1 MKKRTIIFT
10 KSSLLGVG
18 LTVVMLAASVLPT
31 WAVAPLPE
39 VLHYTADMS
48 LIKDVG
54 SATVSLREVGKDKFE
69 GVIEGQTNGLIAA
82 FSAHRRDRYATT
94 MQMVQGK
101 LQPLLY
107 IEESRVGKKHIY
119 KEYRFDYCRRKLE
132 LWRRSKNGVMELKWE
147 TDLTQPIYDP
157 ITALYNFRIGALGE
171 VKAGNTL
178 SVAGI
183 PYPHPE
189 TMTIQLGSQE
199 PNNRQAT
206 VILRGR
212 PGEDQI
218 GQINARFDDNLVPL
232 SAWTHVALFGRI
244 SGRLVGRN

>member
-1 MKKRTIIFT
+1 MKKRAILFT
-10 KSSLLGVG
+10 KSSLLGVS
-18 LTVVMLAASVLPT
+18 LTVLVLAATVLPA
-31 WAVAPLPE
+31 WAAAPQPE
-39 VLHYTADMS
+39 ILHYTADMS
-48 LIKDVG
+48 LCKDVG

-69 GVIEGQTNGLIAA
+69 GVIESQTNGIVAA
-82 FSAHRRDRYATT
+82 FTAHRRDRYATT

-107 IEESRVGKKHIY
+107 IEESRVGKKHLY
-119 KEYRFDYCRRKLE
+119 KEYRFDYGRRKLE
-132 LWRRSKNGVMELKWE
+132 LWRRSKDGVMVLKWE
-147 TDLTQPIYDP
+147 TELTQPIYDP
-157 ITALYNFRIGALGE
+157 ISALYNFRIGALGE

-206 VILRGR
+206 VILRSR

-218 GQINARFDDNLVPL
+218 GQIYARFDDKLVPL
-232 SAWTHVALFGRI
+232 DAWTHVALFGRI
-244 SGRLVGRN
+244 SGRLVSRN